1 MGCKRGRRVLL
12 FNLMVEERILTVD
25 DRSLNAVFSALADPT
40 RRAIVHRL
48 ASGEASVGE
57 LAEPFRMS
65 FQAVSKHVHVLEHAG
80 LIERSRRAQQRPCR
94 LRPDALRD
102 VSGWLGDYR
111 QLWETSFD
119 RLDEHLTKQKGSQK

>member
-1 MGCKRGRRVLL
+1 
-12 FNLMVEERILTVD
+12 MVEQRRPEVD
-25 DRSLNAVFSALADPT
+25 DRNLNAVFSALADPT

-48 ASGEASVGE
+48 ATGEASVGE

-65 FQAVSKHVHVLEHAG
+65 FQAVSKHVQVLEHAG

-94 LRPDALRD
+94 LRPDALREAN
-102 VSGWLGDYR
+102 GWLGDYR